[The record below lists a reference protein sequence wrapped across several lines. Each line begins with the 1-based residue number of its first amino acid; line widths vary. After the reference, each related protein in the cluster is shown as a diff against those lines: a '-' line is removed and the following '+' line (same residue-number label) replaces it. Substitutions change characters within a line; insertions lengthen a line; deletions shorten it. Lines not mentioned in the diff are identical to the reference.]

1 MAAELT
7 SRVAEQLHR
16 IKVSLEFTELRH
28 YLRQL
33 YQDSLELLPG
43 IQDEV
48 VLRREQGKA
57 LATKELLDR
66 IEKSDAT
73 LARMK

>member
-1 MAAELT
+1 MAAEIT
-7 SRVAEQLHR
+7 SRVAEQLYR